1 MISVAEVVRTHA
13 FLARRFRWRL
23 PLVLAGL
30 EEALREAEALA
41 GGRVEDEPAAL
52 LLALLR
58 RPMDLGDAWERL
70 PLVLVE
76 NAVRQLG
83 AEIRLD
89 PTDREVHSLRMRA
102 VARKPTDR
110 ATFDDVR
117 AFLAVRLRPAS

>member
-1 MISVAEVVRTHA
+1 MLSASEVVRTHA

-23 PLVLAGL
+23 PLVLAGV
-30 EEALREAEALA
+30 EEALREADALA
-41 GGRVEDEPAAL
+41 AGKAEDEPAAL

-76 NAVRQLG
+76 NLVRQLG

-89 PTDREVHSLRMRA
+89 PADREVQALRMRA
-102 VARKPTDR
+102 VARKPGDR
-110 ATFDDVR
+110 ATFDEVR
-117 AFLAVRLRPAS
+117 AFLAARLSPRR